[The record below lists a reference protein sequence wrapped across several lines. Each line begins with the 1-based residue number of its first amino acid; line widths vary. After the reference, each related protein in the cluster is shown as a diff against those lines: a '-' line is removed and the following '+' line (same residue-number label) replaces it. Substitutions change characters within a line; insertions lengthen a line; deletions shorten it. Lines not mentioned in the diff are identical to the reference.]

1 MIESKMHLIVSI
13 KEYTTIINALDVFQS
28 IIEDKPIE
36 PDYLDAIRFHF
47 ERDSVSTLA
56 EKICTTK

>member
-1 MIESKMHLIVSI
+1 MIESKRHLIVSM

-47 ERDSVSTLA
+47 ERDSV
-56 EKICTTK
+56 